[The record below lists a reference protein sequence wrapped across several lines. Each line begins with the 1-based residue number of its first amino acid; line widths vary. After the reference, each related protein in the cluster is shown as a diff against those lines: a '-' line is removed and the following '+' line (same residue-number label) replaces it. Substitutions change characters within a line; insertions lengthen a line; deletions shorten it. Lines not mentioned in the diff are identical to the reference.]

1 MEGVIAVFALFGVPG
16 IYFLGKTD
24 IGQALIERIRQDGRA
39 GNDPALLAE
48 IDDLRVRLAE
58 MEERLDFAER
68 QLVSG
73 IPARTLAPTP
83 EARRP
88 IWKTSSPS
96 S

>member
-24 IGQALIERIRQDGRA
+24 IGQALVERIRNDGRA

-48 IDDLRVRLAE
+48 VDDLRARLAE
-58 MEERLDFAER
+58 VEERLDFAER

-73 IPARTLAPTP
+73 APARPPVPTP
-83 EARRP
+83 GA
-88 IWKTSSPS
+88 
-96 S
+96 